1 MFDPIEIKGK
11 FQLIKGANQNH
22 RMPSD
27 LHTDSENALAKSTD
41 CASLNSAAFRPD
53 TTRRWQANTTFL
65 QKHKL
70 HPLNTHCNTLIP
82 TAKGWLRTL
91 QIGLLFSSMGWGISF
106 YFTFA
111 TWDSASDQLYLMGAG
126 TIEYNPLLDY
136 WLRMASAAFGCIG
149 IASII
154 ACIRPVFFHG
164 LILLLGPFHAFVG
177 AVLAISAS
185 RNHLNTESHPTFVA
199 DITFCFLTSVLIM
212 FPLAV
217 AYRSRTKSAEDA
229 T

>member
-1 MFDPIEIKGK
+1 M
-11 FQLIKGANQNH
+11 
-22 RMPSD
+22 
-27 LHTDSENALAKSTD
+27 
-41 CASLNSAAFRPD
+41 
-53 TTRRWQANTTFL
+53 
-65 QKHKL
+65 
-70 HPLNTHCNTLIP
+70 IP
-82 TAKGWLRTL
+82 TTKGWLRIL

-149 IASII
+149 IASIL
-154 ACIRPVFFHG
+154 ACFRPTFFRG

-177 AVLAISAS
+177 AVLVVSAM

-199 DITFCFLTSVLIM
+199 DITFCFVTAALITL
-212 FPLAV
+212 PLV
-217 AYRSRTKSAEDA
+217 IAYTRRTKDAEKDVTPNA
-229 T
+229 